1 MNSPD
6 RVLWDLQGEA
16 IVSANPHGET
26 IHSRFDQ
33 RFELCD
39 DPIDQRPHVQDFIQ
53 RCFAAS
59 HSARIEHF
67 MPRLLSLRARHGDLI
82 AAFGLRA
89 AGHGPLF
96 LESYLDEPIEA
107 VLHARFGRKVR
118 REDIIEVGNLSAAH
132 PAATRWLILAVIMLL
147 QREGYQWIAFTA
159 TNIVRNGLF
168 RLGLQPQELG
178 AAALHRLPPHEQG
191 RWGTYYQHSPVVM
204 TGEVDRGYK
213 SLLANEGIL
222 KLLGS
227 KRDAFPMDG
236 LA

>member
-1 MNSPD
+1 MNSPH
-6 RVLWDLQGEA
+6 RVLWDPQGE
-16 IVSANPHGET
+16 IPVSANPRGET
-26 IHSRFDQ
+26 FHSRFDQ

-39 DPIDQRPHVQDFIQ
+39 DPVDERPHVQEFIR

-67 MPRLLSLRARHGDLI
+67 MPRLLSLRARQGDLI
-82 AAFGLRA
+82 AAFGLRT
-89 AGHGPLF
+89 AGYGPLF
-96 LESYLDEPIEA
+96 LESYFDEPIEA
-107 VLHARFGRKVR
+107 VLLARFGRTVR
-118 REDIIEVGNLSAAH
+118 RQDIIEVGNLSAAH

-147 QREGYQWIAFTA
+147 QREGYRWIAFTA
-159 TNIVRNGLF
+159 TNIVRNGLY

-191 RWGTYYQHSPVVM
+191 HWGSYYEHSPVVM

-227 KRDAFPMDG
+227 KRDAPWMGG